1 MAKKDEL
8 NNMNETAAELKKLF
22 KELGGLVNELNS
34 KLADSADLT
43 GKVAENTRKTT
54 KNKKDSGSLS
64 KEFMDSE
71 KNREN
76 LQKRVLNMNSEQL
89 KFLRE
94 SLKTGK
100 GLNREK
106 LKELGLDANI
116 GKLAG
121 AAAKTKME
129 HLGISRQLIFLKETE
144 IKLQKTANRLVDGL
158 IQGFLKA
165 DEETAKMG
173 KNLNLS
179 RAEAASL
186 KMEFAKVAVASG
198 DVAINSTRLAEA
210 NADLNSQLGTAVVF
224 SGEMLKTTSKLTKLV
239 GLSAEAAGSL
249 AFQAQRSGQSVRE
262 VEENAL
268 AASYELQQGA
278 GVALNLKDVLE
289 ASGKVSGQLRAQ
301 LGANP
306 EEIAKAVTKAKL
318 LGAELEDLAAAGK
331 QLLDFE
337 SSIESELEA
346 ELLTGKQLNL
356 ERARAAALAGDQ
368 VTLADEL
375 AKNMG
380 TFSDFTKMNTLQQD
394 ALAKSMGMSTD
405 ALSDML
411 FKQETMGMNAQQ
423 LRAQGKDE
431 LADKLEQVSAQEKM
445 NLLAEKFQ
453 GIMGD
458 LATAFTPLLDTVAG
472 IATYF
477 ASMPGVIGAIVSVMA
492 TLLVMQKALAIRSL
506 IVATAKIFGENAK
519 FGPGGIAI
527 ALGTIAAMGAAVGA
541 ARATNMAQGGI
552 VKPKAGGTIAR
563 IGEAGQPEAV
573 IPLNKARQMGFGG
586 GGGAPQPIIIN
597 NTFDAFA
604 ASNGNGRKGLGGAQ
618 EMQASPTFA

>member
-34 KLADSADLT
+34 QLADSADLT

-54 KNKKDSGSLS
+54 KNKKDAGSLS

-76 LQKRVLNMNSEQL
+76 LQKRVLNMDLDQL

-173 KNLNLS
+173 RNLNLS

-368 VTLADEL
+368 ATLADEL

-380 TFSDFTKMNTLQQD
+380 SFSDFTKMNTLQQE
-394 ALAKSMGMSTD
+394 ALAKSMGMSSD
-405 ALSDML
+405 QLSDML

-458 LATAFTPLLDTVAG
+458 LATAFTPLLDTVANVAAYLG
-472 IATYF
+472 
-477 ASMPGVIGAIVSVMA
+477 SMPGVVGAIVAAMGA
-492 TLLVMQKALAIRSL
+492 LLVMQKLLAIRTIITS
-506 IVATAKIFGENAK
+506 TAKWFGESAK

-527 ALGTIAAMGAAVGA
+527 ALAGIAAMGAAVGA
-541 ARATNMAQGGI
+541 AKATNMAQGGI

>member
-34 KLADSADLT
+34 QLADSADLT

-54 KNKKDSGSLS
+54 KNKKDAGSLS

-76 LQKRVLNMNSEQL
+76 LQKRVLNMDLDQL

-173 KNLNLS
+173 RNLNLS

-186 KMEFAKVAVASG
+186 KMEFAKVALASG

-368 VTLADEL
+368 ATLADEL

-380 TFSDFTKMNTLQQD
+380 SFSDFTKMNTLQQE
-394 ALAKSMGMSTD
+394 ALAKSMGMSSD
-405 ALSDML
+405 QLSDML

-458 LATAFTPLLDTVAG
+458 LATAFTPLLDTVANVAAYLG
-472 IATYF
+472 
-477 ASMPGVIGAIVSVMA
+477 SMPGVVGAIVAAMGA
-492 TLLVMQKALAIRSL
+492 LLVMQKLLAIRTIITS
-506 IVATAKIFGENAK
+506 TAKWFGESAK

-527 ALGTIAAMGAAVGA
+527 ALAGIAAMGAAIGA
-541 ARATNMAQGGI
+541 AKATNMAQGGI

-573 IPLNKARQMGFGG
+573 IPLNKAKQMGFGG

>member
-1 MAKKDEL
+1 MAKKDNLDSMNKTAKELKTLFAELGTLVSEL
-8 NNMNETAAELKKLF
+8 NAKLSGTADATDKIVHS
-22 KELGGLVNELNS
+22 GVR
-34 KLADSADLT
+34 
-43 GKVAENTRKTT
+43 VV
-54 KNKKDSGSLS
+54 KNAKDMGSLS

-89 KFLRE
+89 SFLRKA
-94 SLKTGK
+94 LKTGK

-121 AAAKTKME
+121 AAARTKLE
-129 HLGISRQLIFLKETE
+129 HLGVSRQLIFLKEAE

-158 IQGFLKA
+158 IQGFMKA

-173 KNLNLS
+173 RNLNLS
-179 RAEAASL
+179 RSEAASL
-186 KMEFAKVAVASG
+186 KMEFAKVALASG

-289 ASGKVSGQLRAQ
+289 SSGKVSGQLRAQ

-306 EEIAKAVTKAKL
+306 EAIAKAVTKAKL

-368 VTLADEL
+368 ATLADEL

-458 LATAFTPLLDTVAG
+458 LATAFTPLLDTVANVAAYLG
-472 IATYF
+472 
-477 ASMPGVIGAIVSVMA
+477 SMPGVVGAIVAAMG
-492 TLLVMQKALAIRSL
+492 TLLIMQKLLAIRTIITS
-506 IVATAKIFGENAK
+506 TAKWFGESAK

-527 ALGTIAAMGAAVGA
+527 ALAGIAAMGAAVGA

-552 VKPKAGGTIAR
+552 VKPKAGGTLAR

>member
-76 LQKRVLNMNSEQL
+76 LQKKVLNMNSEQL

-173 KNLNLS
+173 RNLNLS

-210 NADLNSQLGTAVVF
+210 NSDLNSQLGTAVVF

-318 LGAELEDLAAAGK
+318 LGAELEDLANAGK

-368 VTLADEL
+368 ATLADEL

-380 TFSDFTKMNTLQQD
+380 SFSDFTKMNTLQQD
-394 ALAKSMGMSTD
+394 ALAKSMGMSSD
-405 ALSDML
+405 QLSDML

-423 LRAQGKDE
+423 LRAQGKGE

-477 ASMPGVIGAIVSVMA
+477 ASMPGVVGAIVSVMA

-573 IPLNKARQMGFGG
+573 IPLNKAKQMGFGG

>member
-54 KNKKDSGSLS
+54 KNKKDAGSLS

-76 LQKRVLNMNSEQL
+76 LQKRVLNMDLDQL

-173 KNLNLS
+173 RNLNLS

-318 LGAELEDLAAAGK
+318 LGAELEDLANAGK

-368 VTLADEL
+368 ATLADEL

-380 TFSDFTKMNTLQQD
+380 SFSDFTKMNTLQQD
-394 ALAKSMGMSTD
+394 ALAKSMGMSSD
-405 ALSDML
+405 QLSDML

-423 LRAQGKDE
+423 LRAQGKGE

-477 ASMPGVIGAIVSVMA
+477 ASMPGVVGAIVSVMA

-541 ARATNMAQGGI
+541 AKATNMAQGGI

-573 IPLNKARQMGFGG
+573 IPLNKAKQMGFGG

>member
-1 MAKKDEL
+1 
-8 NNMNETAAELKKLF
+8 MN
-22 KELGGLVNELNS
+22 G
-34 KLADSADLT
+34 D
-43 GKVAENTRKTT
+43 
-54 KNKKDSGSLS
+54 
-64 KEFMDSE
+64 
-71 KNREN
+71 
-76 LQKRVLNMNSEQL
+76 QL

-100 GLNREK
+100 GLSKEK
-106 LKELGLDANI
+106 LKELGLNQHLGNVWNASARTQ
-116 GKLAG
+116 L
-121 AAAKTKME
+121 E
-129 HLGISRQLIFLKETE
+129 YLGISRQLIFLKETE

-158 IQGFLKA
+158 IQGFMKA

-173 KNLNLS
+173 RNLNLS
-179 RAEAASL
+179 RSEAASL
-186 KMEFAKVAVASG
+186 KMEFAQVALASG

-368 VTLADEL
+368 ATLADEL

-394 ALAKSMGMSTD
+394 ALAKSMGMSSD
-405 ALSDML
+405 QLSDML

-573 IPLNKARQMGFGG
+573 IPLNKAKQMGFGG
-586 GGGAPQPIIIN
+586 GGGTPQPIIIN